1 MTCARWKHSISAAA
15 GDAPVAVDEARV
27 AELVDILMPRGATAP
42 VLDETTPGK
51 LLAVLWPHGTP
62 TIGDL
67 ARFAANV
74 QSTLEDW
81 HLLH

>member
-1 MTCARWKHSISAAA
+1 M
-15 GDAPVAVDEARV
+15 
-27 AELVDILMPRGATAP
+27 
-42 VLDETTPGK
+42 LDETTPGK

-62 TIGDL
+62 TISNL

-81 HLLH
+81 RLLH